1 MCVNDLPRVA
11 APKRGGRESNS
22 RPADRKSNTVTIM
35 PQSHTQCALV
45 CVIVNCSGVNSTPL
59 QSISDVTKGVSHFVN
74 GLSANSGQM
83 RPCMGF
89 MLALQNSQ
97 SVNSGF
103 DSRLRNDSMQVVH
116 TCDSVSEQYNLV
128 PVGAGQ
134 RTVIPCD

>member
-1 MCVNDLPRVA
+1 V
-11 APKRGGRESNS
+11 
-22 RPADRKSNTVTIM
+22 
-35 PQSHTQCALV
+35 V

-89 MLALQNSQ
+89 MLALLNSQ

-134 RTVIPCD
+134 RTVIPCDWEGYNGPGASNGSLPRALWLRSPAGWL